1 MIKVLL
7 RVSVLSSLLMLAA
20 TAFAEVTTF
29 TTTHF
34 SGSGNCAS
42 CHDGLRDISGND
54 VSIVKDWGNSMMANA
69 TKDPFWLAKVAT
81 ELERN
86 PALSTIINDKCT
98 KCHAP
103 VANYEI
109 TKVQNAEIS
118 LFGADGILKPEHALY
133 DAGMNGV
140 TCTVC
145 HQITDDASL
154 GTLDGFSGHYNINSN
169 KIIYGQFSNIS
180 TQQML
185 NSTGY
190 TPTYSAHMS
199 DSAMCATCHNL
210 KTPYV
215 DASGNIL
222 TSTAESEFPEQMP
235 YTEWQ
240 NSVFD
245 DAGSNPQ
252 SCQDCHMP
260 KTIAPVSVRPN
271 GLAARAGFAKHEL
284 VGANTTMLTL
294 LRDNAA
300 QLNVI
305 SSNLDQSISRARTML
320 KSAASVEF
328 ISATV
333 VNGVLEARVK
343 VLNNSGHKT
352 PTSYPSRR
360 MWLNFKVTD
369 SSNNVVFESGHIN
382 ANGSIDGVDNDVD
395 QTRFEPHYNTI
406 TAADQVQVYE
416 TVLGDSD
423 DNITF
428 TLLRSSQYLKDNR
441 LTPQGFNKLAVPTD
455 VAVRGR
461 AFNDAN
467 FNLGSDEVV
476 YRFPVTATG
485 TLDVSVAL
493 NYQTISHG
501 FLQDLYR
508 DNQLEQVQVFKTMY
522 DAQSLKYEQISS
534 TQTTVV
540 NDVVPPPAVAPLI
553 SLSVTPSTITQGQ
566 SASISW
572 SVTDANS
579 CVASK
584 GWSGDRASNGSE
596 TVSSTVTTTYTLSCT
611 GDGGSDNQS
620 VILTVNPVS
629 LPAAPVI
636 SLSVSPSTI
645 DQGQSASISWNVT
658 DANNCVASGGWSGDR
673 ASSGNEALM
682 PTVTT
687 AYTLNCS
694 GDGGS
699 AEQMITII
707 VNSSTAPPS
716 PPGGSSGSG
725 GGSLNPAFLI
735 FILMSQALLMRRL
748 K

>member
-1 MIKVLL
+1 MIKDLL
-7 RVSVLSSLLMLAA
+7 RVAVFSLLLIC
-20 TAFAEVTTF
+20 TSTGFAENTTF
-29 TTTHF
+29 TTSHF
-34 SGSGNCAS
+34 SGSGNCSS
-42 CHDGLRDISGND
+42 CHDGITDNLGKD

-86 PALSTIINDKCT
+86 PALSTVINDKCT

-109 TKVQNAEIS
+109 TKVQGDEMT
-118 LFGADGILKPEHALY
+118 LFGPDGILKPEHALY

-145 HQITDDASL
+145 HQITNDASL
-154 GTLDGFSGHYNINSN
+154 GTLDGSSGHYNINN
-169 KIIYGQFSNIS
+169 TKTIYGQFSNLRS
-180 TQQML
+180 QPMV

-190 TPTYSAHMS
+190 TPTYSAHIS
-199 DSAMCATCHNL
+199 DSAVCATCHDL

-222 TSTAESEFPEQMP
+222 TTTAETEFPEQMP

-260 KTIAPVSVRPN
+260 KTTAPVSVQPN

-300 QLNVI
+300 QLDVI
-305 SSNLDQSISRARTML
+305 SSNLDQSISRARIML

-328 ISATV
+328 VSATV
-333 VNGVLEARVK
+333 VNGVLEARLK
-343 VLNNSGHKT
+343 VQNNSGHKT

-369 SSNNVVFESGHIN
+369 SNNNVVFESGHIN

-395 QTRFEPHYNTI
+395 QSIFEPHYNTI
-406 TAADQVQVYE
+406 TSADQVQVYE

-423 DNITF
+423 DNVTF
-428 TLLRSSQYLKDNR
+428 TLLRSAQYLKDNR
-441 LTPQGFNKLAVPTD
+441 LTPQGFNKMAVPDD
-455 VAVRGR
+455 VAVRGL
-461 AFNDAN
+461 AFTDAD
-467 FNLGSDEVV
+467 FNQGSDEIV
-476 YRFPVTATG
+476 YRFPVAVTG
-485 TLDVSVAL
+485 TLDVSVSL

-508 DNQLEQVQVFKTMY
+508 DNQLPEVLTFKSMY
-522 DAQSLKYEQISS
+522 EKQSLKHEEMTSA
-534 TQTTVV
+534 QTTVV
-540 NDVVPPPAVAPLI
+540 NDSTTPPVAPVL
-553 SLSVTPSTITQGQ
+553 SLSVDTATIDQGQ
-566 SASISW
+566 SSVISW
-572 SVTDANS
+572 TASNANS
-579 CVASK
+579 CSATG
-584 GWSGDRASNGSE
+584 GWSGSRATSGTESV
-596 TVSSTVTTTYTLSCT
+596 TPLVTTTYTLECN
-611 GDGGSDNQS
+611 GDGGASNE
-620 VILTVNPVS
+620 
-629 LPAAPVI
+629 
-636 SLSVSPSTI
+636 SLS
-645 DQGQSASISWNVT
+645 
-658 DANNCVASGGWSGDR
+658 
-673 ASSGNEALM
+673 
-682 PTVTT
+682 
-687 AYTLNCS
+687 
-694 GDGGS
+694 
-699 AEQMITII
+699 IT
-707 VNSSTAPPS
+707 VNSSTVPDPAGNS
-716 PPGGSSGSG
+716 DSGSG
-725 GGSLNPAFLI
+725 GAMNPLFLL
-735 FILMSQALLMRRL
+735 FIVMSQILFLRRN